1 MAKEPMIGVEHLIR
15 RVASEHS
22 LDPRTLKKRI
32 AGQSVRGLP
41 GERAERAYQH
51 LLKELRDS
59 GTPIPE
65 SFSK

>member
-32 AGQSVRGLP
+32 AGQAVKGLP

-59 GTPIPE
+59 GTAIPD